1 MAHQGLRGVGV
12 LLLGLSTGLSV
23 GCTAGPDPEPT
34 EAVATPT
41 DAQTSAGTE
50 GSIVGQAP
58 SAAQGAPSVVILQPH
73 AAVDV
78 PLPSEPVEMDQFG
91 RDFIPRLIVVRE
103 GQAVLFKNSED
114 ELHTVHVQDD
124 DGESLF
130 NVAIPIQGGKH
141 DHTFGEAGDYAV
153 SCNAHQEMHATILV
167 VTTPY
172 AVVAERD
179 GAFALSG
186 VLPGTYDLILRR
198 GLQRHEQVIEIV
210 AGPNELSIDFPSS
223 G

>member
-1 MAHQGLRGVGV
+1 MILRSVTGV
-12 LLLGLSTGLSV
+12 LLGLFVGLAV
-23 GCTAGPDPEPT
+23 AGCTTEPRPEST
-34 EAVATPT
+34 ETAPTPT
-41 DAQTSAGTE
+41 DGQTSS
-50 GSIVGQAP
+50 GSGVDLVGHAP
-58 SAAQGAPSVVILQPH
+58 PVSQGARSVIILEPH
-73 AAVDV
+73 ETLDV
-78 PLPSEPVEMDQFG
+78 LLPTNPVEMDKFG

-114 ELHTVHVQDD
+114 ELHTVHVQND

-130 NVAIPIQGGKH
+130 NVAMPIQGGRY

-167 VTTPY
+167 FKSPY

-179 GAFALSG
+179 GAFALSN

-198 GLQRHEQVIEIV
+198 GPQRHQEVVEIV
-210 AGPNELSIDFPSS
+210 AGSNEVTLDFPSLE
-223 G
+223 